1 MWYEYYY
8 FINDILSYWS
18 CLDMIFIPLTIL
30 GALIRL
36 LCLRP
41 HDELFSLPFEIPLPF
56 IRTKT
61 IFQNAIERIRV
72 YLQISTMLQLPI
84 IISHT
89 TKVEESTKVEVSHT
103 AKVKESTKVEDSH
116 TAKVKE
122 STKVEDS
129 HTTKVEDSHT
139 TKVKESHTL
148 KVEESHTTKF
158 KESHTT
164 NVKEFHTTK
173 ESHTTKVIDSHTTNV
188 KESHTTKE
196 SHNTKVVDSHT
207 TNVNISTPT
216 LSLPPTPPS
225 SFILKPPNSNNP
237 NKLFKELILK
247 DDYFLYGCVQFPKY
261 TGLFMIWLEEKIME
275 DEFGKKKWREFTNN
289 KMKKKF
295 IPFIF

>member
-1 MWYEYYY
+1 
-8 FINDILSYWS
+8 
-18 CLDMIFIPLTIL
+18 MIFIPLTIL

-61 IFQNAIERIRV
+61 IFQNAIERIKI

-84 IISHT
+84 IISHN
-89 TKVEESTKVEVSHT
+89 
-103 AKVKESTKVEDSH
+103 TKVEDSH

-129 HTTKVEDSHT
+129 HT
-139 TKVKESHTL
+139 L
-148 KVEESHTTKF
+148 KVEESHTTRVID
-158 KESHTT
+158 SHTT

-173 ESHTTKVIDSHTTNV
+173 ESHT
-188 KESHTTKE
+188 
-196 SHNTKVVDSHT
+196 TKVVDSHT

-237 NKLFKELILK
+237 NNLFKELILK
-247 DDYFLYGCVQFPKY
+247 DYYFLYDCVQFPKY

-275 DEFGKKKWREFTNN
+275 DEFVEYLIAHYTMYCRYTCNSSNDNSVVAGTWLEAIQSAKDSK
-289 KMKKKF
+289 
-295 IPFIF
+295 